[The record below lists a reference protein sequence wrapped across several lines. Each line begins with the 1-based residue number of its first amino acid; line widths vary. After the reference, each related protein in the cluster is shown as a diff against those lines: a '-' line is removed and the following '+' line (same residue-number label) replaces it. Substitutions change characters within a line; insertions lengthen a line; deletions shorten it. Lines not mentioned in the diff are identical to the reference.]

1 MNAEMFV
8 QEQISD
14 RRGYFRVDILTFQ
27 CQSNCKEKNRDA
39 RLVALSF
46 WFAFTGVKRPSAFRP
61 YMEHDPPSGR
71 RHSRLSTRD
80 ALFREIEGCTSQHYH
95 FDTRTIFVSN
105 RECVN
110 MCSVQVLVVSR
121 STLSHWRCKVPWHS
135 IDCSACVNIPCHFS
149 MHCSKGHIS
158 NFSGKVHRGG

>member
-95 FDTRTIFVSN
+95 FDTLPGEQISYFFAPYSSRIESVSI
-105 RECVN
+105 CVPFR
-110 MCSVQVLVVSR
+110 CSS
-121 STLSHWRCKVPWHS
+121 
-135 IDCSACVNIPCHFS
+135 
-149 MHCSKGHIS
+149 
-158 NFSGKVHRGG
+158 